1 MTVTSA
7 PSPRPR
13 IRADRTSDRLVTLSA
28 IVLAMGFLAAAAAA
42 TLLPVQTRLGA
53 WLPLHLA
60 LAGAATTAIAGV
72 MPFFTAALGAAPP
85 SDPRLRAAAV
95 AAVAVGAGAV
105 ALGVA
110 AGMSGLAVIGGASFI
125 GGVAL
130 AGVAALEP
138 LRHGLG
144 PRRGVVTAGYV
155 AALCSVA
162 IGAGLATVFL
172 AGWMPLV
179 ETWARARPAHAWLN
193 LVGFVSLTIATTLL
207 HFFPTVIGARIAR
220 RPSASVT
227 VAGLAAGPA
236 LVALGGVADA
246 DLPARA
252 GAVVALGGALGLAVY
267 AGQTWRTRARWT
279 SDVGWHLVAMGGLAS
294 AIGWFVVGMA
304 IAAGRMAVL
313 GIDGGGWSLDAVAG
327 PLVAGWIGLAIVAA
341 ATHLVPSIGPGSPV
355 AHAEQR
361 RILGRA
367 ALPRLL
373 AIELGV
379 GALAVGLPLHVDAL
393 VAAGTGLVAAA
404 LAVTVL
410 LLAAAIRVGLA
421 GQATGTRAAGA

>member
-1 MTVTSA
+1 MTVTSV
-7 PSPRPR
+7 PRRPR
-13 IRADRTSDRLVTLSA
+13 VRADRTSDRLVTLAA
-28 IVLAMGFLAAAAAA
+28 IVLALGFLVAAAA
-42 TLLPVQTRLGA
+42 TTLLPVETRLGA

-85 SDPRLRAAAV
+85 SDPRLRATAV

-110 AGMSGLAVIGGASFI
+110 GRASGLAVAGGVSFI
-125 GGVAL
+125 AGVAL
-130 AGVAALEP
+130 AGIVALAP

-162 IGAGLATVFL
+162 VGAGLATVFL

-179 ETWARARPAHAWLN
+179 EAWARARPAHAWLN

-220 RPSASVT
+220 HRSAIVA

-236 LVALGGVADA
+236 LVALGGVAGA
-246 DLPARA
+246 DLLARF
-252 GAVVALGGALGLAVY
+252 GAVVALVGAVGLAVY
-267 AGQTWRTRARWT
+267 AGQIWRTRARWT
-279 SDVGWHLVAMGGLAS
+279 SDMGWHLVAMGGLVS

-304 IAAGRMAVL
+304 IAAGRMVAL
-313 GIDGGGWSLDAVAG
+313 GIDGRGWSLEAVAG
-327 PLVAGWIGLAIVAA
+327 PLVAGWIGLAIVAS

-361 RILGRA
+361 RMLGRV
-367 ALPRLL
+367 ALTRLL

-379 GALAVGLPLHVDAL
+379 AALAVGLPLHVDAL
-393 VAAGTGLVAAA
+393 VGAGVLLVATG
-404 LAVTVL
+404 LAVTVA
-410 LLAAAIRVGLA
+410 LLAAAVRVGLA
-421 GQATGTRAAGA
+421 GQTRGTTAAGA